1 CRARTLH
8 SAPVLILSVFYCY
21 GDHRDLHSFPTRR
34 SSDLAEVIREA
45 KLVTLVVQADQ
56 PARLAGRLRKAPG
69 VEQVEPFGAA
79 LHVTGT
85 DRDAL
90 TAALAA
96 ENVEARPAETSLEDV
111 FIRMMDQSKDNM
123 R

>member
-1 CRARTLH
+1 RINYIA
-8 SAPVLILSVFYCY
+8 Y
-21 GDHRDLHSFPTRR
+21 GRLVVSGTV
-34 SSDLAEVIREA
+34 AEVIREA
-45 KLVTLVVQADQ
+45 KLVTLVVQANQ

-85 DRDAL
+85 DRARL
-90 TAALAA
+90 EAALAA
-96 ENVEARPAETSLEDV
+96 EGLAGQPAETSLEDV
-111 FIRMMDQSKDNM
+111 FIRLMDQARDNM